1 VSTVLA
7 SGSLRFAE
15 EVRDG
20 LTLPRKTLPSKYFYD
35 DLGSML
41 FEAICLLPEYYLTR
55 AEAEIFNTHADAIV
69 NAARPERLIELG
81 SGSAVKTR
89 ILLDAVLRRRS
100 HLEYV
105 AIDISQSALE
115 STAKALEG
123 EYPGLTVRRY
133 HNDYLEGLKRLA
145 HDSAARSAPGHTPAP
160 NGPALALF
168 LGSNI
173 GNFEPA
179 AAHAFLQSIRAVL
192 APGDRLLLGTDLRKD
207 AAILEAAYDDALG
220 VTAAFNLNLLARIN
234 RELSGDI
241 DVRSFRH
248 LAKYN
253 EAAGRVEMHL
263 QSLRRQTFRI
273 HAIGLDVEMAEG
285 ETIHTESSH
294 KFSPAEIAEL
304 ARSADLVFE
313 TMWTDRAQR
322 FACSLLRVA

>member
-1 VSTVLA
+1 MVESA
-7 SGSLRFAE
+7 SLRFAE
-15 EVRDG
+15 DVRHG
-20 LTLPRKTLPSKYFYD
+20 LTSAPKSLPSKYFYD
-35 DLGSML
+35 ALGSML

-69 NAARPERLIELG
+69 DAARPDRLIELG
-81 SGSAVKTR
+81 SGSAMKTR

-115 STAKALEG
+115 STAKALES

-133 HNDYLEGLKRLA
+133 HNDYLEGLTRLA
-145 HDSAARSAPGHTPAP
+145 KDSTARSSPGLPSTPD
-160 NGPALALF
+160 GRALALF

-179 AAHAFLQSIRAVL
+179 QARAFLQSIRAVL
-192 APGDRLLLGTDLRKD
+192 KPGDRLLLGTDLKKD
-207 AAILEAAYDDALG
+207 ATILEAAYDDALG

-234 RELSGDI
+234 RELAGDI
-241 DVRSFRH
+241 AVRSFRH
-248 LAKYN
+248 VAIYN

-263 QSLRRQTFRI
+263 QSRSRQTFTI
-273 HAIGLDVEMAEG
+273 GAIGLEVRMAEE

-294 KFSPAEIAEL
+294 KFSPDEIAEL
-304 ARSADLVFE
+304 ARSADLAFE
-313 TMWTDRAQR
+313 TMWTDSARR

>member
-145 HDSAARSAPGHTPAP
+145 HDSAPRSIPGHTAAP

-179 AAHAFLQSIRAVL
+179 LARAFLQSIRAVL
-192 APGDRLLLGTDLRKD
+192 APGDCVLLGTDLRKD

-234 RELSGDI
+234 RELSADI

-263 QSLRRQTFRI
+263 QSLRHQTFRI
-273 HAIGLDVEMAEG
+273 RAIGLEVEMAED

-313 TMWTDRAQR
+313 TMWTDRAER
-322 FACSLLRVA
+322 FACCLLRVT

>member
-1 VSTVLA
+1 MSTVLA

-145 HDSAARSAPGHTPAP
+145 HDSAARSTAGHTAAP

-179 AAHAFLQSIRAVL
+179 AAHDFLQSIRAVL

-253 EAAGRVEMHL
+253 EGAGRVEMHL

-273 HAIGLDVEMAEG
+273 HAINLDVEMAEG

-313 TMWTDRAQR
+313 TMWTDKAER